1 MPNLE
6 PTYLRYVYDSL
17 YKGSLNAENAAAL
30 PQGFIGLYE
39 QEFTQK
45 TPSSEREKVL
55 NQLALWALFK
65 GPVSANLA
73 AAVLQMEEEQM
84 KDLVDTYSS
93 WFNSPESGKYQLYH
107 ERLRVYL
114 LQKLSQRE
122 IIAVNQFL
130 IEYLKKQLD
139 ETTQNESVLYCFEH
153 LSFHAYFHAQ
163 ASNNHA
169 LLGDL
174 CLNESFKDRQFK
186 LSGFYDWEEQL
197 MQYGTAYFSLEGN
210 PLASIIVFEKTKIQF
225 KRKNIDLI
233 LDLIRRS
240 EFDIVFSFF
249 KNVNES
255 DLIERLKLAYF
266 YILSFHE
273 IFEHQAL
280 DFEQKK
286 QQSTVLL
293 DVFYE
298 CFKWEREH
306 VFLSHYINFDISFR
320 LFCYMAQYG
329 LDITKYSY
337 FSMSD
342 NCDDIYLNPN
352 SGYGD
357 NYDKFNDDLRFLD
370 IKHKNQAKQIIAKLA
385 DEWNVSKIFD
395 DYVIGA
401 RAIYCSNHKISD
413 ESKVIVNQSSINKLY
428 NDVLPCISQEVDS
441 YNEML
446 GLVKYTLTK
455 MDISWTLK
463 RDIFHEF
470 RRAFDNETLSGY
482 QVIGYLSS
490 SDEDGRLLKIEKKPG
505 IDKNKVD
512 HTKQVLSDEFLSE
525 KYFISINSKE
535 RYEIVSK
542 IDFSEEFEMELL
554 LAYLDLN
561 IVYAKI
567 KEKDIYDLCAAL
579 TIEFY
584 LNTDSN
590 LIEDYQNELL
600 DYLWDCEH
608 QTEFFENDVF
618 SVLMQFLNQAE
629 VNGHIEN
636 TLSVL
641 KETLMDIYFDFRYY
655 QYSFASGVS
664 IINVY
669 SKNEIPFPETEIYER
684 IIEDLN
690 ELIEGDDYDEFWPI
704 ENCSIDNLIDK
715 DYCDAF
721 LKAIGQIKYEN
732 IKESFLDNIT
742 AGIINTKGLNF
753 KTISFIKQKMT
764 EYPSMYQRGL
774 DKLSEEAAK
783 TSNDISYYLLRSD
796 NNLLLKRLLMNTV
809 SKIDNLSDPLNKQ
822 ILEYYNLNW
831 VLRLYDDYLEISNTS
846 TDV

>member
-6 PTYLRYVYDSL
+6 PTYLRYVYDGL
-17 YKGSLNAENAAAL
+17 NKGSLNAENAAAL

-39 QEFTQK
+39 QAFTQK
-45 TPSSEREKVL
+45 TPANERERVL
-55 NQLALWALFK
+55 NELALWALFK
-65 GPVSANLA
+65 GPVSAKFA
-73 AAVLQMEEEQM
+73 ADVLQMEEVQM
-84 KDLVDTYSS
+84 KDLVDNYSS

-122 IIAVNQFL
+122 IIAINQL
-130 IEYLKKQLD
+130 LLDYLKKQLE

-153 LSFHAYFHAQ
+153 LSFHAYFHAKVLNDH
-163 ASNNHA
+163 S

-197 MQYGTAYFSLEGN
+197 MQYGISYFSLEGN
-210 PLASIIVFEKTKIQF
+210 PLVSKIVFEKTKIQF

-233 LDLIRRS
+233 IDLIRRS
-240 EFDIVFSFF
+240 EFDIVFNFF
-249 KNVNES
+249 KNTNES
-255 DLIERLKLAYF
+255 DLFERLKLVYF

-273 IFEHQAL
+273 IFEHQEL

-286 QQSTVLL
+286 HQSAVLL

-298 CFKWEREH
+298 CFKWDKKH
-306 VFLSHYINFDISFR
+306 VYLSEYINLDISFR
-320 LFCYMAQYG
+320 LCCYLEEYG
-329 LDITKYSY
+329 LDITKYTY
-337 FSMSD
+337 FSM
-342 NCDDIYLNPN
+342 DDN
-352 SGYGD
+352 SGYYSLIGSGT
-357 NYDKFNDDLRFLD
+357 YQEGELRFID
-370 IKHKNQAKQIIAKLA
+370 TKHRQQAKNVIDKLG
-385 DEWNVSKIFD
+385 EWHGSTIFD
-395 DYVIGA
+395 DYITGA
-401 RAIYCSNHKISD
+401 SAKYSGIHMIKAKSRNKIILSSNS
-413 ESKVIVNQSSINKLY
+413 VLY
-428 NDVLPCISQEVDS
+428 NDVLPCISQDVDS

-446 GLVKYTLTK
+446 GLVKYALTK
-455 MDISWTLK
+455 IDISRPLK
-463 RDIFHEF
+463 LDVFKEF
-470 RRAFDNETLSGY
+470 RKAFDDATLSGY
-482 QVIGYLSS
+482 QLIGYLSR
-490 SDEDGRLLKIEKKPG
+490 SDADGKLLKIEKKHG
-505 IDKNKVD
+505 IDKNNVD
-512 HTKQVLSDEFLSE
+512 YTKQVLSDERLSKE
-525 KYFISINSKE
+525 YFISINSKE

-584 LNTDSN
+584 LNTDSDV
-590 LIEDYQNELL
+590 IEDYQNELI
-600 DYLWDCEH
+600 DCLWDCEH

-618 SVLMQFLNQAE
+618 SVLIKFLNQAD
-629 VNGHIEN
+629 VNGHIKN

-664 IINVY
+664 IINLY
-669 SKNEIPFPETEIYER
+669 SRNEIPFPETEIFER

-704 ENCSIDNLIDK
+704 ENCSIDNLMDK
-715 DYCDAF
+715 EYCDAF

-753 KTISFIKQKMT
+753 NTISFIKQKMT

-774 DKLSEEAAK
+774 HKLSEEAAK

-796 NNLLLKRLLMNTV
+796 NDLLLKRLLLNTV
-809 SKIDNLSDPLNKQ
+809 SKIDNLSDPLNQQ
-822 ILEYYNLNW
+822 ILKYYNLNW

-846 TDV
+846 N

>member
-6 PTYLRYVYDSL
+6 PTYLRYVYDGL
-17 YKGSLNAENAAAL
+17 NKGSLNAENAAAL

-45 TPSSEREKVL
+45 TPASERKKVL

-73 AAVLQMEEEQM
+73 AIVLQMEEEQM

-174 CLNESFKDRQFK
+174 CLNESFKERQFK
-186 LSGFYDWEEQL
+186 LSKFYDWEEQL
-197 MQYGTAYFSLEGN
+197 MQYGISYFSLEGN
-210 PLASIIVFEKTKIQF
+210 PFLSKIVFEKTKIQF

-240 EFDIVFSFF
+240 EFDIVFDFFKSINEMDLLERVKLVYYYLFSFF
-249 KNVNES
+249 
-255 DLIERLKLAYF
+255 
-266 YILSFHE
+266 E
-273 IFEHQAL
+273 IFEHNNL
-280 DFEQKK
+280 KFIQKK
-286 QQSTVLL
+286 TFSSQLL
-293 DVFYE
+293 DIFNDSFQWDTGYY
-298 CFKWEREH
+298 
-306 VFLSHYINFDISFR
+306 LSQFIDGNFSFR
-320 LFCYMAQYG
+320 LHCYFEKYG
-329 LDITKYSY
+329 LDFTHYAQLSCNELNQNSDLKFIDINHVDEAKHIIGKLKQFDYDNAVSMLVDKTEKGDTNSVEGIISHENNSLPFNGYLMLQEDVKRDASKKTHTQLFLDDFSY
-337 FSMSD
+337 ISD
-342 NCDDIYLNPN
+342 NVN
-352 SGYGD
+352 S
-357 NYDKFNDDLRFLD
+357 F
-370 IKHKNQAKQIIAKLA
+370 
-385 DEWNVSKIFD
+385 
-395 DYVIGA
+395 
-401 RAIYCSNHKISD
+401 
-413 ESKVIVNQSSINKLY
+413 
-428 NDVLPCISQEVDS
+428 
-441 YNEML
+441 NEMHS
-446 GLVKYTLTK
+446 LVKYCLGKTDINRQLKAQLYGQLRDEIEGHSNFEFVIIGSFVRDTSGNNLSISPKNENFNTKSADEIITTNYFITLDSQSRYNALRK
-455 MDISWTLK
+455 IEFNEENEAGIIVQFFELNMFYISLK
-463 RDIFHEF
+463 GKDIF
-470 RRAFDNETLSGY
+470 
-482 QVIGYLSS
+482 
-490 SDEDGRLLKIEKKPG
+490 
-505 IDKNKVD
+505 
-512 HTKQVLSDEFLSE
+512 
-525 KYFISINSKE
+525 
-535 RYEIVSK
+535 
-542 IDFSEEFEMELL
+542 
-554 LAYLDLN
+554 
-561 IVYAKI
+561 
-567 KEKDIYDLCAAL
+567 DLCAAL

-584 LNTDSN
+584 LDNDSN
-590 LIEDYQNELL
+590 LIEDYQNELI
-600 DYLWDCEH
+600 DYLVNSEH
-608 QTEFFENDVF
+608 QTEFFEKSVF
-618 SVLMQFLNQAE
+618 STLMQFLNQAE

-664 IINVY
+664 IINLY
-669 SKNEIPFPETEIYER
+669 SKNEIPFPETEIFER

-742 AGIINTKGLNF
+742 VGIINTKGLNF

-764 EYPSMYQRGL
+764 EYPIMYQRGL

-796 NNLLLKRLLMNTV
+796 NNLLLKRLLFNTV
-809 SKIDNLSDPLNKQ
+809 SKIDNLSDPLNQQ
-822 ILEYYNLNW
+822 ILKYYNLNW
-831 VLRLYDDYLEISNTS
+831 VLRLYDDYLEISNTK
-846 TDV
+846 TDAK